1 MNFNTCAKRETFP
14 KASWTALSSKH
25 TSSPKNLPEAILIL
39 YSMCSDRDWYS
50 AAPPWRQSG
59 TQGWAIKPECPM
71 SPQKASPVPSKGAV
85 SQLSGSAR
93 TRNLSSQPR
102 YCFSNNFCKRGFCP
116 GLAKLAA
123 WLSGLSWS
131 LFSQESMALCR
142 STALEWRQPML
153 FPSPGQL
160 QGTFGTGTHQLGFWA
175 YSTLQILHPWDP
187 VLYCFIT
194 KALQI
199 LQEIWTQESIIFC
212 WHSKV
217 NQGKIISM
225 CNLEREIIHIR
236 QSLPGLNKII

>member
-160 QGTFGTGTHQLGFWA
+160 QGTFGTGTLSTGVLSLQCPADFASVRPGFILFH
-175 YSTLQILHPWDP
+175 YKSTANPARNLDP
-187 VLYCFIT
+187 GINHL
-194 KALQI
+194 L
-199 LQEIWTQESIIFC
+199 LTQ
-212 WHSKV
+212 
-217 NQGKIISM
+217 
-225 CNLEREIIHIR
+225 
-236 QSLPGLNKII
+236 